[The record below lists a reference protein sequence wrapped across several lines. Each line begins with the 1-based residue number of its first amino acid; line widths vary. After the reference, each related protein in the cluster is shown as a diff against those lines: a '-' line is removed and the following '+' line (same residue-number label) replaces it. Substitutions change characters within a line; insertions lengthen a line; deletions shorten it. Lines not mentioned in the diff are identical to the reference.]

1 MRRDQLVAW
10 IERGLGLVVAPCMF
24 AMMSLMFVDVVARK
38 LLGSSVPGGVELIE
52 LLMLGVVFAG
62 LPIVSL
68 KGEHIVLDLL
78 DHLLPARLRRLQERI
93 ANLASALLLAGA
105 GVLVLERAGRT
116 LEYGDVTPALAIGLG
131 RFHVA
136 IGVLLFVTAAVHLL
150 LLAAP
155 GAAQDEAQAPR

>member
-1 MRRDQLVAW
+1 MRREQIVAW
-10 IERGLGLVVAPCMF
+10 IERALGRVVAACMF

-38 LLGSSVPGGVELIE
+38 LLGTSVPGGVELIE

-155 GAAQDEAQAPR
+155 AAPPDATEAPR